1 MHKIA
6 AKQIYKYIKKPKIYY
21 QIKKGFFMDAF
32 KNKYESKG
40 ETRELSKQTFAL
52 SQRSEENKS
61 LLRKNSK
68 EKQAGLEIR
77 KNDNKNPSK
86 AEKISLGVGLAGLAA
101 VVGSLFFSVAATAT
115 GVLSPAAVAIYGPAM
130 LVTGLAMGISG
141 LWGSFVLEKLSKKK
155 QN

>member
-1 MHKIA
+1 
-6 AKQIYKYIKKPKIYY
+6 
-21 QIKKGFFMDAF
+21 MDAF

-68 EKQAGLEIR
+68 EKAGLEIR

-86 AEKISLGVGLAGLAA
+86 AEKIFLGVGLAGLAA
-101 VVGSLFFSVAATAT
+101 VVGSLPFSAAAAAT
-115 GVLSPAAVAIYGPAM
+115 GVLSQAAVATYGPAM

-141 LWGSFVLEKLSKKK
+141 FWGSFILEKLSKKK
-155 QN
+155 HN

>member
-1 MHKIA
+1 
-6 AKQIYKYIKKPKIYY
+6 
-21 QIKKGFFMDAF
+21 MDAF

-68 EKQAGLEIR
+68 EKAGLEIR

-86 AEKISLGVGLAGLAA
+86 AEKIFLGVGLAGLAA
-101 VVGSLFFSVAATAT
+101 VVGSLPFSAAAAAT
-115 GVLSPAAVAIYGPAM
+115 GVLSQAAVATYGPAM

-141 LWGSFVLEKLSKKK
+141 FWGSFVLEKLSKKK